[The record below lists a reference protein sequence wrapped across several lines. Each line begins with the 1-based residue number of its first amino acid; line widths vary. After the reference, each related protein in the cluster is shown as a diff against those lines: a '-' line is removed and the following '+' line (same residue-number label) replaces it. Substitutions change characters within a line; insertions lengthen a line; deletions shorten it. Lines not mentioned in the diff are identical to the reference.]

1 MQTIDRLSR
10 FVIKGPKCYFLS
22 TIVVL
27 PISTDIIIVCI
38 LEHTVYDSLSVQV
51 GRLPY
56 GDCLHVA
63 ILKESSAL
71 YERKEGKYYKEVTR
85 KRVQT
90 AAAGLVWS
98 PFMSHGLLIVLFT
111 VL

>member
-1 MQTIDRLSR
+1 M
-10 FVIKGPKCYFLS
+10 
-22 TIVVL
+22 VL
-27 PISTDIIIVCI
+27 PISVDIIFCLHFGAQCVQFPVCSG
-38 LEHTVYDSLSVQV
+38 EP
-51 GRLPY
+51 LPY
-56 GDCLHVA
+56 GNCPYVA

-71 YERKEGKYYKEVTR
+71 YERKEGKYYKKVTR

>member
-1 MQTIDRLSR
+1 M
-10 FVIKGPKCYFLS
+10 GPKRYSSSNCNPCYN
-22 TIVVL
+22 TTVVML
-27 PISTDIIIVCI
+27 PISIYIIFVCI
-38 LEHTVYDSLSVQV
+38 LAHTVYDSPSAQ
-51 GRLPY
+51 RRRSPY
-56 GDCLHVA
+56 GDCLYVA
-63 ILKESSAL
+63 ILKESSAR

>member
-1 MQTIDRLSR
+1 MIGQPSVSSGEAITIWGLPVRCHIKRKLS
-10 FVIKGPKCYFLS
+10 
-22 TIVVL
+22 
-27 PISTDIIIVCI
+27 
-38 LEHTVYDSLSVQV
+38 
-51 GRLPY
+51 
-56 GDCLHVA
+56 A
-63 ILKESSAL
+63 IR
-71 YERKEGKYYKEVTR
+71 EREEGKYYKEVTR